1 MNILVSGASGFV
13 GSALIPALE
22 SAGHTVRRL
31 VRQRPEPGSA
41 DIYWD
46 PTGQFDP
53 VGGIEGFD
61 AVVHLAGES
70 VVGRWNRGK
79 KTRILN
85 SRKLGTMTV
94 ASAVARSK
102 RPPRVLLSA
111 SAVGYYGSRGDE
123 TLTEES
129 TPGTGFL
136 ADVARQWEAALAPAT
151 EAGVRAVSLRIGFIL
166 SPRGGGLARM
176 LPPFRMGVGGRVG
189 SGRQWMSWISLD
201 DVVGAIQHAL
211 AADALWGA
219 VNAVA
224 PHPVTNAEFTRTLGR
239 VLGRP
244 TIFPMPGF
252 AARLAFGEMAD
263 ALLLSSQRVQPAKLQ
278 SSGFQ
283 FRHPELEGALRELLA
298 EQAG

>member
-1 MNILVSGASGFV
+1 MNILVSGASGLV
-13 GSALIPALE
+13 GSALVPALE

-31 VRQRPEPGSA
+31 VRVRPEAGSP
-41 DIYWD
+41 DVYWD
-46 PTGQFDP
+46 PMGLFDP
-53 VGGIEGFD
+53 VGGMEGFD

-70 VVGRWNRGK
+70 VAARWTRNK
-79 KTRILN
+79 KARILN
-85 SRKLGTMTV
+85 SRVQGTMTL

-102 RPPRVLLSA
+102 RPPKVLVSA
-111 SAVGYYGSRGDE
+111 SAVGYYGNRGDE
-123 TLTEES
+123 SLTEES
-129 TPGTGFL
+129 TSGSDFL
-136 ADVARQWEAALAPAT
+136 ADVARQWETALAPAT
-151 EAGVRAVSLRIGFIL
+151 RAGIRTVMLRIGFIL

-176 LPPFRMGVGGRVG
+176 LPPFRMGVGGRLG
-189 SGRQWMSWISLD
+189 SGRQWMSWISIV

-211 AADALWGA
+211 TTEALWGP

-239 VLGRP
+239 ILGRP

-263 ALLLSSQRVQPAKLQ
+263 VLLLASQRVQPVKLQ

-283 FRHPELEGALRELLA
+283 FRHPELEGALRELL
-298 EQAG
+298 G